1 MKIGTIGSGF
11 IVSNFIN
18 ATRSN
23 ENCEVIAC
31 YSRSKETGEAFASKN
46 GVDKVYTDLDEML
59 NDESI
64 NFIYVASP
72 NSLHYPQTKKALLA
86 GKNVICEKPFTS
98 TKEEL
103 EELIQIAKEKG
114 LYLFEAIIPIHLPN
128 YKWLKTQLDRV
139 GELKIVQCNFSQYSS
154 KYDAFKAGKNPN
166 VFNTEFSGGAL
177 MDINLYNIHFVMGL
191 YGKPKAVHYYAN
203 LEEGIDTSG
212 VAILE
217 YDNFIATCTGCKD
230 SRSKNLSQIQGN
242 KGYFLIEQESS
253 RIVDIVCNFP
263 ANFGGSAT
271 TYGVQENSNGM
282 HYEVKDFLEIYHSG
296 NHQACLDLLDYSL
309 DVITVIEA
317 LRKDAG
323 VIFAADNK

>member
-23 ENCEVIAC
+23 EGCEVVAC
-31 YSRSKETGEAFASKN
+31 YSRKKETGEAFAEKN
-46 GVDKVYTDLDEML
+46 GISKVYTDLDEML
-59 NDESI
+59 NDDNI

-98 TKEEL
+98 SAEEL

-128 YKWLKTQLDRV
+128 FKWLKTQLDRV

-191 YGKPKAVHYYAN
+191 YGVPKAVHYYAN

-217 YDNFIATCTGCKD
+217 YDNFVATCTGCKD
-230 SRSKNLSQIQGN
+230 SKSKNLSQIQGN

-253 RIVDIVCNFP
+253 RVVDVISNFSS
-263 ANFGGSAT
+263 NFGGTAT
-271 TYGVQENSNGM
+271 TYSVQENSNGM
-282 HYEVKDFLEIYHSG
+282 HYEMKDFSEIYHA
-296 NHQACLDLLDYSL
+296 NDYQACLGLLDYSL
-309 DVITVIEA
+309 DVMRVIEA

-323 VIFAADNK
+323 VVFAADKK